1 MDAIFELVDQDDA
14 DGISALLARDP
25 AAVNARD
32 ETGVSP
38 LTHALYRGRQA
49 AFEAIRSAT
58 TLEDP
63 WDRLLAGESDG
74 LPAPDA
80 WSADGFTGLHL
91 AAFAHN
97 AAAARALLEAGA
109 DPNAIARASFA
120 RVTPLGTC
128 AFANEP
134 EVARVLLEHGAD
146 PSIAEGDA
154 ADGTPLAVA
163 EANGYSEVADVIR
176 AAS

>member
-1 MDAIFELVDQDDA
+1 MHAIFELVDQDDA
-14 DGISALLARDP
+14 DAIRALLVRDP
-25 AAVNARD
+25 AAADARD

-49 AFEAIRSAT
+49 AFEAIRASS
-58 TLEDP
+58 TLADP
-63 WDRLLAGESDG
+63 WDRLVAGEQDG

-80 WSADGFTGLHL
+80 WSPDGFTGLHL

-109 DPNAIARASFA
+109 DPNAIARARFA

-134 EVARVLLEHGAD
+134 DVARVLLEHGAD
-146 PSIAEGDA
+146 PAITEGDNP
-154 ADGTPLAVA
+154 DGTPLAVA
-163 EANGYSEVADVIR
+163 EANGFSEVADVLR
-176 AAS
+176 GAG